1 MAALPRCTDA
11 PGLERWVRTALA
23 PYYTTAPDDVLVPGA
38 LTDIKSDVPILEDA
52 RGASCVWSGRLGA
65 IAVWQ
70 AHDRNGAIVARAA
83 TAPTHELLVPRTIV
97 EKHPCAYHQS
107 AIGSGAL
114 FNGYIL
120 GDDLVGILNFER
132 GQRLLFLVAEFADAA
147 VEDYS
152 GYWQGEHILERL
164 LLR

>member
-1 MAALPRCTDA
+1 MAALPRCARA

-23 PYYTTAPDDVLVPGA
+23 PYYATAPGDTLVSDA
-38 LTDIKSDVPILEDA
+38 LADLASGVPILEDA
-52 RGASCVWSGRLGA
+52 RGASCVWAGRLGT

-70 AHDRNGAIVARAA
+70 AHDRGGAVVARAA
-83 TAPTHELLVPRTIV
+83 TAPSHEFGVSRAIV
-97 EKHPCAYHQS
+97 EKHLYAYHQS

-120 GDDLVGILNFER
+120 GDDLVGVLNVER

-164 LLR
+164 SLR